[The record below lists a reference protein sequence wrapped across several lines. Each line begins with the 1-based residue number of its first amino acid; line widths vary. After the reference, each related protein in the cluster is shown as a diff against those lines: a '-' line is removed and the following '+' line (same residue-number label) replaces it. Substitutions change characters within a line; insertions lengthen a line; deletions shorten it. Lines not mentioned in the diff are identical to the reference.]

1 MSYRSKSRWSQSS
14 EHLTCVFQAS
24 ILDYLSSQV
33 DTMVFASMLNV
44 RIHTF
49 VYSKPGQAA
58 CWAEVT
64 VPTLTWPSC
73 ASTRA
78 SPPEA
83 WPCTTVTTSHTTT
96 CWPPWT
102 RGWPWRAATTSGPEP
117 WPPRPPCS
125 AALLRRQFCLPTQ
138 STLTSH
144 SGALPLSP
152 NKKEQLLQVKFQKP
166 C

>member
-1 MSYRSKSRWSQSS
+1 MCVPSQHPRLFVFSGGHDGLRQHAQCEDPHLRLQQARPGCLLGRGDRAHPNLAFMCEYTSEPTRSVALYNCDYFP
-14 EHLTCVFQAS
+14 HYDLLTPMA
-24 ILDYLSSQV
+24 
-33 DTMVFASMLNV
+33 
-44 RIHTF
+44 
-49 VYSKPGQAA
+49 
-58 CWAEVT
+58 
-64 VPTLTWPSC
+64 
-73 ASTRA
+73 
-78 SPPEA
+78 
-83 WPCTTVTTSHTTT
+83 
-96 CWPPWT
+96 WT
-102 RGWPWRAATTSGPEP
+102 RGWPWRAATTSGPAP